1 MCKANDGLTHLL
13 VAAEHVGVEKLEYLS
28 QVVQQLRQRHFTGTQ
43 LRERVARPCSSIDA
57 YANRCI
63 RIGAF
68 KRGLGIN

>member
-1 MCKANDGLTHLL
+1 
-13 VAAEHVGVEKLEYLS
+13 LS